1 MKQFIALSFLG
12 LILGSAR
19 ADVKPHA
26 LFSDH
31 MVLQRGK
38 PLKVWGKCAEGEQV
52 TVAIQG
58 QIAKAETKGTEW
70 IATLNPLM
78 AGGPLTLIIKGKNTI
93 EINDVLIGEVWIASG
108 QSNMEWPLA
117 ASENGSDVAKKAANK
132 RLRLFTVPKRTSP
145 KPESDVASKWL
156 ECKPETVT
164 NFSAVGYFFG
174 RDLQKALD
182 VPVGIINSSWGG
194 TPAQAWT
201 TREKLQSNDKLSHYV
216 SNLEKAS
223 EQFDNNKTALFDKH
237 KKALE
242 MHKIAVEKAKAEKK
256 TPPRAPA
263 MPTDPRLS
271 PGSASTLYN
280 GMIHPLRHYGISG
293 AIWYQGESN
302 AGSAFEYRTLYP
314 AMITSWREAFAQG
327 NFPFHGVQ
335 LAPFMAISKSPQD
348 SAWAELREAQF
359 MATRAIPHVGMA
371 VITDVGDEKD
381 IHPRKKEPVGAR
393 LALLALKDPYAKVE
407 VANGP
412 TFKSMKV
419 VGNKAVISFENVGS
433 GLEARGDSLTGFTI
447 ASADRKFQNAI
458 ATIEGNTVV
467 VELPTGQEPVAVRF
481 GWSNFPVVNLWNK
494 NGLPAVPF
502 RTDSFKGITERE

>member
-1 MKQFIALSFLG
+1 MKQFLSLALLV
-12 LILGSAR
+12 LIFGSIR
-19 ADVKPHA
+19 AEVKPHA

-38 PLKVWGKCAEGEQV
+38 PLKVWGTCADGEQV
-52 TVAIQG
+52 TVSIQG
-58 QIAKAETKGTEW
+58 QLAKAETKGTEW
-70 IATLNPLM
+70 VATLNPLM
-78 AGGPLTLIIKGKNTI
+78 AGGPLTLTITGNNTLK
-93 EINDVLIGEVWIASG
+93 INDVLVGEVWIASG

-117 ASENGSDVAKKAANK
+117 ASENGSDVAKKADNP

-156 ECKPETVT
+156 ECRAETAIK
-164 NFSAVGYFFG
+164 FSAVGYFFG
-174 RDLQKALD
+174 RNLQKALD

-201 TREKLQSNDKLSHYV
+201 TREKLTSNNKLRHYV
-216 SNLEKAS
+216 TNLDKAG
-223 EQFDNNKTALFDKH
+223 EQFQTNKTILIENH
-237 KKALE
+237 KKSLE
-242 MHKIAVEKAKAEKK
+242 MHKMAVEKAIAEKK
-256 TPPRAPA
+256 TPPRAPS
-263 MPTDPRLS
+263 MPTDPRFS
-271 PGSASTLYN
+271 PSGASTLYN
-280 GMIHPLRHYGISG
+280 GMIHPLRHYGIAG

-302 AGSAFEYRTLYP
+302 AGNAFEYRTLYP
-314 AMITSWREAFAQG
+314 TMITSWREAFAQG
-327 NFPFHGVQ
+327 DFPFHGVQ
-335 LAPFMAISKSPQD
+335 LAPFMAISKQPQD

-359 MATRAIPHVGMA
+359 LATRALPHVGMA

-393 LALLALKDPYAKVE
+393 LALLALQDPYEKQT

-419 VGNKAVISFENVGS
+419 FGNKAVISFDNVGS
-433 GLEARGDSLTGFTI
+433 GLEIKGETLTGFTV
-447 ASADRKFQNAI
+447 AGSDKKFQNAM
-458 ATIEGNTVV
+458 ATIEGNSVV
-467 VELPTGQEPVAVRF
+467 VLSPSGQEPVAVRF

-502 RTDSFKGITERE
+502 RTDSFKGITERD

>member
-1 MKQFIALSFLG
+1 MNRFLT
-12 LILGSAR
+12 LAAISMVLGSAQ

-38 PLKVWGKCAEGEQV
+38 PLKVWGTCAEGEQI

-58 QIAKAETKGTEW
+58 KSAPAETKGTGW
-70 IATLNPLM
+70 IATLPPLVE
-78 AGGPLTLIIKGKNTI
+78 GGPFTLTIQGKNTI
-93 EINDVLIGEVWIASG
+93 EIKDVLIGEVWIASG

-117 ASENGSDVAKKAANK
+117 ASENGAETAKKSTNP
-132 RLRLFTVPKRTSP
+132 RLRLFTVPKRTST
-145 KPESDVASKWL
+145 KPESDVTSKWL
-156 ECKPETVT
+156 ECKPETAAS
-164 NFSAVGYFFG
+164 FSAVGYFFG
-174 RDLQKALD
+174 RDLEKALN

-201 TREKLQSNDKLSHYV
+201 TREKLLGNKTLAHYV
-216 SNLEKAS
+216 SNLEKAG
-223 EQFDNNKTALFDKH
+223 QKFDADKSTLPEKH

-242 MHKIAVEKAKAEKK
+242 LHKLAVEKAKAEKK
-256 TPPRAPA
+256 PIPRAPA

-271 PGSASTLYN
+271 PGSAATLYN
-280 GMIHPLRHYGISG
+280 GMIHPLRHYTIAG

-314 AMITSWREAFAQG
+314 AMITSWREAFGQG
-327 NFPFHGVQ
+327 DFPFHGVQ
-335 LAPFMAISKSPQD
+335 LAPFMAISNAPQD

-359 MATRAIPHVGMA
+359 LATRAIPHVGMA

-393 LALLALKDPYAKVE
+393 LALLALQDSYGKE
-407 VANGP
+407 IVANGP
-412 TFKSMKV
+412 TFKSLKV
-419 VGNKAVISFENVGS
+419 DGSKAVISFDNTGS
-433 GLEARGDSLTGFTI
+433 GLKCNGDSLTGFTI
-447 ASADRKFQNAI
+447 AGADRKFHNAT
-458 ATIEGNTVV
+458 ATIEGNTVIV
-467 VELPTGQEPVAVRF
+467 TSPSVHEPVAVRF
-481 GWSNFPVVNLWNK
+481 GWANYPVVNLWNK

-502 RTDSFKGITERE
+502 RTDTFKGVTQRD